1 MPQIIE
7 CPVRGC
13 GVCDTDVNSCDICS
27 LSEAEF
33 DNQSMQCVITDKKG
47 SGSNREN
54 LIIIGKVILLK
65 LCIS

>member
-1 MPQIIE
+1 ME
-7 CPVRGC
+7 
-13 GVCDTDVNSCDICS
+13 CDTDVNSCDICS